1 MIISWLVVPNIN
13 MEVHYTDTSLSHVET
28 YRNTTHPCVGSH
40 MHPSTTDK
48 DDMDSLQKSS
58 LATKYHDYIMI
69 SRP

>member
-13 MEVHYTDTSLSHVET
+13 MEVHYTDTSLSHVEA
-28 YRNTTHPCVGSH
+28 YRNTTYPCVGSH

-48 DDMDSLQKSS
+48 DDMESLQKSS
-58 LATKYHDYIMI
+58 LAAKYHDYIMI